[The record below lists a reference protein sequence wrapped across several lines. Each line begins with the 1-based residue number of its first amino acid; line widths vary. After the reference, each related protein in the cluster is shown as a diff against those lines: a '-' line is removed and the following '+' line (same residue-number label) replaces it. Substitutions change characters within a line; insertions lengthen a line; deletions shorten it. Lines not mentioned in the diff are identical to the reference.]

1 MEGVEIFKKPD
12 FVERW
17 GSQHKPRR
25 ALEKFRESGAD
36 PAFPEERLTR
46 VASATRMFVRLKK
59 AEVKVRNA
67 DRARQAERVRPCG
80 QCKPAESANREVTLQ
95 SERNAPGNAAM
106 PPAKRRRNADSL
118 WAT

>member
-25 ALEKFRESGAD
+25 ALEKFRKSGAD

-46 VASATRMFVRLKK
+46 IASAIKNVR
-59 AEVKVRNA
+59 
-67 DRARQAERVRPCG
+67 
-80 QCKPAESANREVTLQ
+80 
-95 SERNAPGNAAM
+95 
-106 PPAKRRRNADSL
+106 
-118 WAT
+118 